1 MTGLPMHEIVFKK
14 RFAILASAVLIGA
27 LGLTAVPSH
36 AATNP
41 LPNCSQAGG
50 RICTI
55 VFDSPTSTYSWTVPA
70 NASGLH
76 VRLVG
81 GAGGN
86 AASDSAS
93 LGGVTTSALAIDQD
107 ISTSPGTTVNVSVGG
122 GGSNASSGSGGS
134 GGTNP
139 LGTYV
144 GGKGGNSGPSG
155 VSGGGGGGGAATVV
169 TFGNQTLV
177 AGGTGGA
184 GGGSWNIA
192 GLNGLTISRPVSSG
206 ANGSA
211 GLVIATDGGGGGGG
225 GGGLLGGIG
234 GIAGCDHPPTTS
246 SVPCEAAG
254 IAAGGGYAGTSST
267 GSGITQS
274 VVDRS
279 SGSAGFV
286 SITYQTSAYP
296 SAPTISSLLTSN
308 GSVQFSIAAPD
319 ASGSSPVIRYEYTT
333 NAGTNWYTL
342 PVLSV
347 GTGQITGLK
356 NSVSYT
362 LRIRAVNTAGG
373 GDVSQ
378 SVTFT
383 PTNKVPIAPSISRIS
398 VGNTQ
403 ASLLVTAPSG
413 ITAATVTGYQLSKDD
428 GATWKDV
435 SIDSG
440 VLNISGL
447 TNGVSTYLRL
457 RAIGSNGAGVRSN
470 RVIAKAFTNPT
481 APVLGS
487 VVTASGKFTVAFTAP
502 TDNGGSPIKNY
513 EYSTDG
519 GVTWMTRY
527 PARVTSPLVVTGL
540 SNGQSYGFTLRAV
553 TALATGVSSEVTTI
567 PLTYGLSPLNV
578 QLSSVTN
585 GATPFIRFVK
595 ISGIRTGVFSNISFV
610 IAPKPGSATLPIS
623 ATYSKAYLLRNNYL
637 DVGLGVATVPVF
649 GLYANYSNSVSFKYF
664 EGSNLGAT
672 VDATVSTPVWTDPY
686 GPSELY
692 KNPTRIVP
700 RDNNVHLDFSYFMM
714 KSGSTGSNP
723 VVLDTD
729 GEVRWVGVNNEPSQS
744 SIFYRNAM
752 YVGTGSHL
760 TRTELDG
767 RFSQIADYR
776 ASNGATNTGHHN
788 YDPGK
793 VGFLVETD
801 TTTNVESTILEV
813 DNNGAVLNTFDLAK
827 IIEDDM
833 KQYGDDPS
841 GFVRRGAD
849 WFHNNAAVYWPAQD
863 TLVVSSRENFV
874 IGIDYTTKKIKWIL
888 GDNTKLWHQYPSLR
902 RYELTMTAG
911 SLAPIGEHAVSI
923 TSDNQLMLFDN
934 GKESMNQSPVGS
946 TRLYSAPRKY
956 QINLTNMSAT
966 ETWHYEHS
974 PAIWSPICSSI
985 YQDGSSYLINYASE
999 NLWGSGPLYVRMVAI
1014 DSAKNIAFEYRYPG
1028 NWGTSW
1034 NTSPIHLENLIFN

>member
-1 MTGLPMHEIVFKK
+1 MYGVEFKK
-14 RFAILASAVLIGA
+14 RFAILVSAVLA
-27 LGLTAVPSH
+27 ATLGLTAVPSH

-41 LPNCSQAGG
+41 SPNCSQGGG

-55 VFDSPTSTYSWTVPA
+55 LFDSPTGIYTWTVPT
-70 NASGLH
+70 NASGLRVH
-76 VRLVG
+76 LVG
-81 GAGGN
+81 GSGGN
-86 AASDSAS
+86 AASDAS
-93 LGGVTTSALAIDQD
+93 SPGGVTTSALAIDQD
-107 ISTSPGTTVNVSVGG
+107 IAVSQGATLSISVGG
-122 GGSNASSGSGGS
+122 GGASSTSGTGGA
-134 GGTNP
+134 GGTSA
-139 LGTYV
+139 LAAYA
-144 GGKGGNSGPSG
+144 GGRGGNSGPSG

-184 GGGSWNIA
+184 GGGSWNVS
-192 GLNGLTISRPVSSG
+192 GLNGSATSRPVISG
-206 ANGSA
+206 TNGAA

-225 GGGLLGGIG
+225 GGGLLGGTG
-234 GIAGCDHPPTTS
+234 GVAGCDHPPTTS

-274 VVDRS
+274 VVDRTAS
-279 SGSAGFV
+279 TAGFV
-286 SITYQTSAYP
+286 SITYQTSPYP
-296 SAPTISSLLTSN
+296 NAPTISSLLTGN
-308 GSVQFSIAAPD
+308 GSVQLSIAAPD
-319 ASGSSPVIRYEYTT
+319 ATGSSPVIRYEYTI

-342 PVLSV
+342 PVLSA
-347 GTGQITGLK
+347 GTWQVTGLK
-356 NSVSYT
+356 NSSSYT
-362 LRIRAVNTAGG
+362 LRIRAVNTAGA
-373 GDVSQ
+373 GDVSNYA
-378 SVTFT
+378 TFT
-383 PTNKVPIAPSISRIS
+383 PTNKVPTAPSISLIS
-398 VGNTQ
+398 VGNMQ
-403 ASLLVTAPSG
+403 ACVQANPPVG
-413 ITAATVTGYQLSKDD
+413 ITAATVIGYQLSKDD
-428 GATWKDV
+428 GATWNDV
-435 SIDSG
+435 NIDSG
-440 VLNISGL
+440 VLNISGI
-447 TNGVSTYLRL
+447 TNGVATNLRL
-457 RAIGSNGAGVRSN
+457 RAIGTNGAGAKSG

-487 VVTASGKFTVAFTAP
+487 VITANGKFTVAFTAP

-519 GVTWMTRY
+519 GATWMTRS

-540 SNGQSYGFTLRAV
+540 SNGQAYGFTLRAV
-553 TALATGVSSEVTTI
+553 TALAPGASADVTTI

-595 ISGIRTGVFSNISFV
+595 ISGVRPAVLGNVSFS
-610 IAPKPGSATLPIS
+610 IAPKSGSATAPIS
-623 ATYSKAYLLRNNYL
+623 ASYSKAYLLRNNYL
-637 DVGLGVATVPVF
+637 DINSGVATIPVF
-649 GLYANYSNSVSFKYF
+649 GLYANYANAVSIKYF
-664 EGSNLGAT
+664 EGSILSAT
-672 VDATVSTPVWTDPY
+672 LNPTVTTPVWTDPY
-686 GPSELY
+686 GPSDLY

-714 KSGSTGSNP
+714 KSGSSGSNP

-729 GEVRWVGVNNEPSQS
+729 GEVRWVGINNEPSQS
-744 SIFYRNAM
+744 SIFYKNAM

-767 RFSQIADYR
+767 RYSQIADYR

-813 DNNGAVLNTFDLAK
+813 DSNGAVLNTFDLAK

-888 GDNTKLWHQYPSLR
+888 GENTKLWHQYPSLR
-902 RYELTMTAG
+902 RYELAMAPG

-923 TSDNQLMLFDN
+923 TSDNQLLLFDN
-934 GKESMNQSPVGS
+934 GKESLVQSPVGA
-946 TRLYSAPRKY
+946 TRYYSAPRKY
-956 QINLTNMSAT
+956 QINLSTMTAT
-966 ETWHYEHS
+966 ETWHFDHS

-985 YQDGSSYLINYASE
+985 YQDGSSDLIDYASE
-999 NLWGSGPLYVRMVAI
+999 NLWGSGPLYVRIVGI